1 MRAGKCVMKKVNIQ
15 TMNSFTVKS
24 NLNLCHL
31 SGYLKLKFILRECKK
46 FNNTFNI
53 KNEKPF
59 T

>member
-1 MRAGKCVMKKVNIQ
+1 MKKKAKQ
-15 TMNSFTVKS
+15 RQMNSFSVES
-24 NLNLCHL
+24 NLSLCYL
-31 SGYLKLKFILRECKK
+31 SGYLKLKFIFRECKK

>member
-1 MRAGKCVMKKVNIQ
+1 MK

-31 SGYLKLKFILRECKK
+31 SGYLKLKFIFRECKK